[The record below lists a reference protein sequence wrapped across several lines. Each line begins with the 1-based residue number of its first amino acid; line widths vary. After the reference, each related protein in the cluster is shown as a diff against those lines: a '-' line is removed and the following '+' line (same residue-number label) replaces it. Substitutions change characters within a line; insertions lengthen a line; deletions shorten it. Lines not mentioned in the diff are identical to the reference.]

1 MRTLKISVINS
12 VPMITLI
19 ITCPSMFPWMQIPIW
34 SSNSHF
40 CRITSPLRRNLI
52 AIIIIKTHSFLLQS
66 SSCISQNNTS
76 LRLRRRYRLSL
87 NSWHVQNQRAFL
99 LLKFLFSFLKLCFIL
114 WHIDFFDFILAQNCP
129 YKFRVLD

>member
-1 MRTLKISVINS
+1 MRTLRISVINS
-12 VPMITLI
+12 ALMITPI

-34 SSNSHF
+34 NSNSHF

-66 SSCISQNNTS
+66 SSCILQNNTS
-76 LRLRRRYRLSL
+76 LRLHRRYRLSL
-87 NSWHVQNQRAFL
+87 SSWHVQNQRAFL
-99 LLKFLFSFLKLCFIL
+99 LLQFLFSFLKLCFIL
-114 WHIDFFDFILAQNCP
+114 WNIVFFGFILAQNCP